1 VRFGPSPQDPCASP
15 LLLGSARWVAAAGLL
30 AIALPAYASLAAA
43 SLRGFLARAAALAV
57 LAALASAACGA
68 ALHRDYFTAVF
79 QYPIAFLALFLYRLR
94 SGGEAGLEYE
104 TYRSLGKTGYAVFF
118 LFTAWIMLMGY
129 AIATRA
135 EPRPLESIAYN
146 SYNALLDLALLA
158 ASRALVLRSYR
169 TLSLRGDGAVLL
181 DGAPIDFVLGAAGLR
196 ILRAFLSS
204 PERRATCAEIGRG
217 HGGEAGRGPRSPR
230 RAGCASCAAGEV
242 KASLCPEYRATYN
255 RVLELKKLLEFLEVG
270 TILPPK
276 NKRQILA
283 EGWRLLLFENVRLVG
298 EGGPGR
304 NKESGDGR

>member
-1 VRFGPSPQDPCASP
+1 
-15 LLLGSARWVAAAGLL
+15 
-30 AIALPAYASLAAA
+30 
-43 SLRGFLARAAALAV
+43 
-57 LAALASAACGA
+57 
-68 ALHRDYFTAVF
+68 
-79 QYPIAFLALFLYRLR
+79 
-94 SGGEAGLEYE
+94 
-104 TYRSLGKTGYAVFF
+104 F